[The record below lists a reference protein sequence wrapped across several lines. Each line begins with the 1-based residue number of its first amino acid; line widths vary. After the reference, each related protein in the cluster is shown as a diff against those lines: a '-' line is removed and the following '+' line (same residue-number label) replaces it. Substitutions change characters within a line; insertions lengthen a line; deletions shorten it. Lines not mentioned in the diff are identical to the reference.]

1 MKISMIACSTLLG
14 AIIATG
20 AFAEEYTAD
29 SERHV
34 YDAEKMRLEKSQKAE
49 KEISSALQELKQNV
63 DKLKSYDPS
72 SHDNGD
78 SKTIYE
84 ILKKIR
90 DARKP
95 INNHIGNIEY
105 GRYKNG
111 LSKRNIEYTD
121 KDGNKIALTRRG
133 AEFKIAIKTLEN
145 GKGKNFAL
153 NGMATKD
160 DFAKFFANKE
170 IVLGLIDG
178 FIKKFHEA
186 VETREDKV
194 VEREKDYIDA
204 LTVDADKYSKQDMDA
219 INSISKDLIRE
230 IKETSDALGTN
241 HKFTLYKDNGVDN
254 KKDVVITI
262 KNAEHAKA
270 LSDAIDTL
278 KINNGKKIEEVRAA
292 AKVLMNA
299 GVKLKA
305 GQDLSK
311 INETDK
317 VKDALDIKEFDIVYN
332 SKFNSDKKVKEAV
345 QALTLR
351 DQLFNFNEDS
361 LMTSYFNEQITEE
374 KTKLKNALEDKDD
387 QENKFT
393 KQIAENNK
401 KQNGQLKITL
411 NADPK
416 KLAEQKRALDEIKI
430 ALDGAANG
438 YDGTANNQDKAKK
451 KAFDEALAK
460 AKAAGVVIT
469 DGNESKKASDLKT
482 KVTDALNVFNG
493 NNGNNQIKVVVEA
506 QQAFE
511 EAEKTFY
518 DSVSLR
524 ANTLIENPKNSLSS
538 AAKDII
544 SSMNDKNLLK
554 NKIIHQNMVSLLKN
568 SLVSFIKSNE
578 TSIQSA
584 TNEIGKVSNLDMV
597 NFSNQL
603 STQTRLAKLSNP
615 FNEDLALASA
625 INKLSND
632 KFADNGDSVSSVIKS
647 YTDRFNNDNNI
658 WANVIGAKGKV
669 KDSSNP
675 ELHGFSIGYD
685 RAFDN
690 TIVGGYMTLAKSK
703 ADSSLINT
711 KASNYQIGFYG
722 RTYID
727 NSEIDTRV
735 SFGKAKNKIDRYVKS
750 NGDVL
755 TQNGKYDTTYT
766 SLAVDYGY
774 VMNLSDSLFMKPL
787 VGLDY
792 SHSKSKAFKE
802 SGDLPLSFNG
812 VTSKSLNAKLGL
824 EFRKYVDDGNY
835 LYITPGFEAEVY
847 KDVKDPVARF
857 IGSNKDIKLKADD
870 KKGRFVTLKTGAEMK
885 LTDNL
890 STNINFGVKAKSKQ
904 QYFDGTVGLKYKF

>member
-20 AFAEEYTAD
+20 AFADDDELLNAD
-29 SERHV
+29 KERHV

-63 DKLKSYDPS
+63 DKLKTYDPKN
-72 SHDNGD
+72 HDTGD
-78 SKTIYE
+78 SQIVYK
-84 ILKKIR
+84 ILKKIK

-95 INNHIGNIEY
+95 INNHIGKGVDYDGNGKHDIEY
-105 GRYKNG
+105 
-111 LSKRNIEYTD
+111 ED
-121 KDGNKIALTRRG
+121 KKGNKITLTRGG

-153 NGMATKD
+153 NGMATAD
-160 DFAKFFANKE
+160 DFKRFFNDQKIIE
-170 IVLGLIDG
+170 GLIDG

-186 VETREDKV
+186 VEAREDKV
-194 VEREKDYIDA
+194 VEREKDYINE
-204 LTVDADKYSKQDMDA
+204 LTLGADKYSKQDMDA

-241 HKFTLYKDNGVDN
+241 HEFNLGKNDSGVDV
-254 KKDVVITI
+254 KITI
-262 KNAEHAKA
+262 KDAKHAKV

-278 KINNGKKIEEVRAA
+278 KTHNGKKIEEVRAA
-292 AKVLMNA
+292 AKLLMDA

-317 VKDALDIKEFDIVYN
+317 VKDALDIKEFDKVYN
-332 SKFNSDKKVKEAV
+332 DKFNNDKKVKEAV

-361 LMTSYFNEQITEE
+361 SMTSYFNEQISEREE
-374 KTKLKNALEDKDD
+374 NLKEALAKKDGN
-387 QENKFT
+387 ENKFN
-393 KQIAENNK
+393 KQIDTNNNNQDK
-401 KQNGQLKITL
+401 KITL
-411 NADPK
+411 NTDPK
-416 KLAEQKRALDEIKI
+416 KLAEQKRALEEIKKVLE
-430 ALDGAANG
+430 ANGAANG
-438 YDGTANNQDKAKK
+438 YDAEQQNQDATKK

-460 AKAAGVVIT
+460 AKTAGVAIASEE
-469 DGNESKKASDLKT
+469 DKKAEKLKT
-482 KVTDALNVFNG
+482 KIEEALKVFTDS
-493 NNGNNQIKVVVEA
+493 NNNDQIKKVVEA

-554 NKIIHQNMVSLLKN
+554 KQIIYQNMVSLSKN

-578 TSIQSA
+578 DSIQSA

-647 YTDRFNNDNNI
+647 YTDRFNNDN
-658 WANVIGAKGKV
+658 
-669 KDSSNP
+669 
-675 ELHGFSIGYD
+675 
-685 RAFDN
+685 
-690 TIVGGYMTLAKSK
+690 
-703 ADSSLINT
+703 
-711 KASNYQIGFYG
+711 
-722 RTYID
+722 
-727 NSEIDTRV
+727 
-735 SFGKAKNKIDRYVKS
+735 
-750 NGDVL
+750 
-755 TQNGKYDTTYT
+755 
-766 SLAVDYGY
+766 
-774 VMNLSDSLFMKPL
+774 
-787 VGLDY
+787 
-792 SHSKSKAFKE
+792 
-802 SGDLPLSFNG
+802 
-812 VTSKSLNAKLGL
+812 
-824 EFRKYVDDGNY
+824 
-835 LYITPGFEAEVY
+835 
-847 KDVKDPVARF
+847 
-857 IGSNKDIKLKADD
+857 
-870 KKGRFVTLKTGAEMK
+870 
-885 LTDNL
+885 
-890 STNINFGVKAKSKQ
+890 
-904 QYFDGTVGLKYKF
+904 

>member
-1 MKISMIACSTLLG
+1 MKISMIAYATLLG

-20 AFAEEYTAD
+20 AFAAD
-29 SERHV
+29 DEHNTNKERHV
-34 YDAEKMRLEKSQKAE
+34 YDTEKMRLEKAQKAE
-49 KEISSALQELKQNV
+49 EVFKTELQNLKQYI
-63 DKLKSYDPS
+63 DD
-72 SHDNGD
+72 
-78 SKTIYE
+78 
-84 ILKKIR
+84 LKKYSQEDHKTGNLPKIHELMQKIH
-90 DARKP
+90 DARAK
-95 INNHIGNIEY
+95 IRGQIGEDIEY
-105 GRYKNG
+105 ENG
-111 LSKRNIEYTD
+111 NKYIEYED
-121 KDGNKIALTRRG
+121 GKGNKVTLKYYG
-133 AEFKIAIKTLEN
+133 GVKIKIN
-145 GKGKNFAL
+145 GKEKNFAL
-153 NGMATKD
+153 DEKVNNKAGVEDYKTFFD
-160 DFAKFFANKE
+160 DKNKE
-170 IVLGLIDG
+170 IILGLIDG

-186 VETREDKV
+186 VEVREDKV
-194 VEREKDYIDA
+194 VEREKDYIGK
-204 LTVDADKYSKQDMDA
+204 LSIVDDYSKQDMDA

-241 HKFTLYKDNGVDN
+241 HEFNLGKNDSDVDV
-254 KKDVVITI
+254 KITI
-262 KNAEHAKA
+262 KDAKHAKA

-278 KINNGKKIEEVRAA
+278 KTHNGKKIEEVRAA
-292 AKVLMNA
+292 AKLLLGA
-299 GVKLKA
+299 GVKLKV
-305 GQDLSK
+305 GRDLSK
-311 INETDK
+311 ITDIDQ
-317 VKDALDIKEFDIVYN
+317 VKDALDIKDFNTVYN
-332 SKFNSDKKVKEAV
+332 SKFDSDKKVKEAV

-351 DQLFNFNEDS
+351 DQLLNFNEDS
-361 LMTSYFNEQITEE
+361 SMTSYFETQMDDKKEELKKALEE
-374 KTKLKNALEDKDD
+374 KKE
-387 QENKFT
+387 E
-393 KQIAENNK
+393 EEVK
-401 KQNGQLKITL
+401 K
-411 NADPK
+411 
-416 KLAEQKRALDEIKI
+416 
-430 ALDGAANG
+430 
-438 YDGTANNQDKAKK
+438 
-451 KAFDEALAK
+451 
-460 AKAAGVVIT
+460 
-469 DGNESKKASDLKT
+469 
-482 KVTDALNVFNG
+482 
-493 NNGNNQIKVVVEA
+493 A

-554 NKIIHQNMVSLLKN
+554 NKIIHQNMVSLSKN
-568 SLVSFIKSNE
+568 SLVSFVKSNE

-711 KASNYQIGFYG
+711 KASNYQFGLYG

-735 SFGKAKNKIDRYVKS
+735 SFGKAKNKLSRNVIL
-750 NGDVL
+750 NGKML
-755 TQNGKYDTTYT
+755 TQDGKYDTTYT

-802 SGDLPLSFNG
+802 TGDLPLSFNG

-824 EFRKYVDDGNY
+824 EFRKYVDNGNY

-870 KKGRFVTLKTGAEMK
+870 KKGRFVTLKTGAELK
-885 LTDNL
+885 LTDAL
-890 STNINFGVKAKSKQ
+890 STNVNFGVKAKSKQ